1 MAYVVNLCQGSNTYS
16 GIDASMPS
24 SYRWVLAST
33 WLVMGTAGGFNAA
46 ALEGVIPGFTYNG
59 FAISMDGP
67 FGAGN
72 TMTVELANGTAYSD
86 SPNYYFGQ
94 AIFDMSDLLEDTL
107 YNVIVSIDSVSNIVQ
122 CAVNGVLRLPTL
134 LNQWQDATNI
144 TRPGEDYSPYN
155 VSLGGS
161 GLGLLNPSCVGD
173 MYLALPGS
181 FFDLTVS
188 GNIEKFISGGQ
199 PVDLGLTATSVLGVE
214 PLVYLTRRNGDPV
227 SAFQVNRNT
236 TVGGTPLAD
245 GYVDCPIT
253 PPPPPPPPPPPL
265 PPPVD
270 NCIPKTKVSPRY
282 IQWILDCDRAIMGH
296 LYKFTSVTGIPD
308 YFTDMD
314 IDINFNHVTWKSQS
328 LRFEGLQ
335 RKLSVGLS
343 VDEQTMK
350 IWASPTDTLFGSNF
364 LTGAEQGLLD
374 GATIVRYRIIW
385 AFFTG
390 NAEDDVKRPPV
401 AFWPLQTGYT
411 SSIQKGGVS
420 HIELKVRSALSK
432 LNVNMP
438 RNYYQP
444 GCLWTLFDQGCTLN
458 KDAFGQTAAVD
469 NGATPIVIPIS
480 GGIPTPTGADTY
492 PNYSQGRLLF
502 TSGVNAGLQVLIDSN
517 SATQLYLAY
526 ALDAVPSFADAVIFY
541 PGCSKSFNTCDKKF
555 NNKANFRGFDKVPPI
570 MISA

>member
-214 PLVYLTRRNGDPV
+214 PLVYLTR
-227 SAFQVNRNT
+227 
-236 TVGGTPLAD
+236 
-245 GYVDCPIT
+245 
-253 PPPPPPPPPPPL
+253 
-265 PPPVD
+265 
-270 NCIPKTKVSPRY
+270 
-282 IQWILDCDRAIMGH
+282 
-296 LYKFTSVTGIPD
+296 
-308 YFTDMD
+308 
-314 IDINFNHVTWKSQS
+314 
-328 LRFEGLQ
+328 
-335 RKLSVGLS
+335 
-343 VDEQTMK
+343 
-350 IWASPTDTLFGSNF
+350 
-364 LTGAEQGLLD
+364 
-374 GATIVRYRIIW
+374 
-385 AFFTG
+385 
-390 NAEDDVKRPPV
+390 
-401 AFWPLQTGYT
+401 
-411 SSIQKGGVS
+411 
-420 HIELKVRSALSK
+420 
-432 LNVNMP
+432 
-438 RNYYQP
+438 
-444 GCLWTLFDQGCTLN
+444 
-458 KDAFGQTAAVD
+458 QTA
-469 NGATPIVIPIS
+469 I
-480 GGIPTPTGADTY
+480 
-492 PNYSQGRLLF
+492 LF
-502 TSGVNAGLQVLIDSN
+502 P
-517 SATQLYLAY
+517 
-526 ALDAVPSFADAVIFY
+526 PS
-541 PGCSKSFNTCDKKF
+541 
-555 NNKANFRGFDKVPPI
+555 R
-570 MISA
+570 